1 MFVICVFWGRS
12 RLFSFYRFH
21 MLLILHGF
29 VHAFEVGFCKSF
41 KFSIGDIDL
50 TLGLLA
56 FRRHVVWRDSV
67 GVEFYV
73 MA

>member
-1 MFVICVFWGRS
+1 
-12 RLFSFYRFH
+12 

-56 FRRHVVWRDSV
+56 FRRQVVWRDSV

>member
-1 MFVICVFWGRS
+1 MYFGAVAVD
-12 RLFSFYRFH
+12 LFYRFH

-56 FRRHVVWRDSV
+56 CRRHVVWRDSV